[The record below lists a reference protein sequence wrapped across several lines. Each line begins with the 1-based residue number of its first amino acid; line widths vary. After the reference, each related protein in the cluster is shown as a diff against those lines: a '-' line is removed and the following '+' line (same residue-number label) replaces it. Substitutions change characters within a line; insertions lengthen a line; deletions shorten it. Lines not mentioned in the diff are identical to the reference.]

1 MKKLLFVIPVLLS
14 SCITTS
20 DVVNLGV
27 AGAMFTTVSTVDR
40 WAPDKLKEQIK
51 EKEEKNKAE
60 EQARLEAAKKE

>member
-1 MKKLLFVIPVLLS
+1 MKKLLFVVPVLFS

-27 AGAMFTTVSTVDR
+27 AGAMFTAVSTVDK
-40 WAPDKLKEQIK
+40 WAPEKLKEQIK